1 MRRREN
7 FIATDEPDAMMSI
20 DYFVWAIRGPLDAAA
35 PQVIV
40 VDTRNGHRCR
50 QPATGPQTPDPC

>member
-1 MRRREN
+1 
-7 FIATDEPDAMMSI
+7 MSI